1 MRITFRNPRL
11 FSSPS
16 VRSFGVVVR
25 VISEEPIIRNTSL
38 TAIAAAIYMPS
49 LVTLIFHIWKST
61 SPSVRNMLK
70 ITLNISSI
78 NTAFRP
84 LKINLTG
91 TFEALMHANRNKPAI
106 VYISIFCPK
115 KREIMYISVQNNLT
129 RGSSLWIIEL
139 DG

>member
-1 MRITFRNPRL
+1 
-11 FSSPS
+11 
-16 VRSFGVVVR
+16 
-25 VISEEPIIRNTSL
+25 
-38 TAIAAAIYMPS
+38 
-49 LVTLIFHIWKST
+49 
-61 SPSVRNMLK
+61 MLK

-91 TFEALMHANRNKPAI
+91 TFEALMQANRNKPAI